1 MAISSTKN
9 VNLGVCSV
17 VYGGNNLG
25 LTSGGV
31 DITIKT
37 ETKQVM
43 VDQYGKTPVNEY
55 IMGRTVGVKVPLA
68 ETTLF
73 NLAQSLPGSNM
84 ITAGSIAATNTITI
98 AAQPTTGQT
107 ITVAGVTITFVTAA
121 VTNTNQVTIGGT
133 TALTATA
140 LGAFLTATTDS
151 TLAGLFTNI
160 VTTTAVA
167 LTVAAKGSAGNA
179 LLAATGTAGASV
191 TVATATFTGGIDGTV
206 LRIDVS
212 PNVSFNLLATAKV
225 LTLHPVARA
234 AADTSD
240 DFTLLY
246 CAPKGDISYSYKLDA
261 ERIYTAEFN
270 GYPDPLTGKL
280 FAIGNIAAVNS

>member
-37 ETKQVM
+37 ETKQVT

-73 NLAQSLPGSNM
+73 NLSQALPGSVM
-84 ITAGSIAATNTITI
+84 VTAGSIAATDTITI
-98 AAQPTTGQT
+98 ATLPTAGQT
-107 ITVAGVTITFVTAA
+107 ITIAGVTVTFVALA
-121 VTNTNQVTIGGT
+121 VANTNQVTIGGT
-133 TALTATA
+133 AALTAAA
-140 LGAFLTATTDS
+140 LGAFLTATTDP
-151 TLAGLFTNI
+151 TLTGLFTNI
-160 VTTTAVA
+160 VTTNAVA
-167 LTVAAKGSAGNA
+167 LTVAVKGSAGNS
-179 LLAATGTAGASV
+179 LTAATGTAGAAV
-191 TVATATFTGGIDGTV
+191 TVATAAFTGGVDGTV
-206 LRIDVS
+206 LRVDVS
-212 PNVSFNLLATAKV
+212 PNVSTNLLATAKV
-225 LTLHPVARA
+225 LTLHPVAKA
-234 AADTSD
+234 ASDTSD

-270 GYPDPLTGKL
+270 GYPDPTTGKL
-280 FAIGNIAAVNS
+280 FSIGTVGAVNS